1 VLFLQADIADRII
14 AMLAGAMDELVI
26 GDPALLNTDI
36 GPVIDEAARRALEIH
51 AARMTSQG
59 RLVREVRLPSGT
71 EHGTFFAP
79 RVFEIERLG
88 LLTGEVFGPILH
100 IIRWSSDRLDQV
112 LDAIDDTGFGLTL
125 GIHSRIDETARQIH
139 RRLRVG
145 NTYVNRNMIGAVVGV
160 QPFGGERLSGTG
172 PKIGGPHYLARF
184 AIERTLSVDTTAAG
198 GNASLMSLR
207 DDEDGP
213 SP

>member
-1 VLFLQADIADRII
+1 
-14 AMLAGAMDELVI
+14 MDELTI
-26 GDPALLNTDI
+26 GEPALLSTDI
-36 GPVIDEAARRALEIH
+36 GPVIDDAARGALQAH
-51 AARMTSQG
+51 AERMASQG
-59 RLVREVRLPSGT
+59 RLIRELRLPGGT

-79 RVFEIERLG
+79 RVFEIDRLG

-100 IIRWSSDRLDQV
+100 VIRWSSNRLDQV
-112 LDAIDDTGFGLTL
+112 LEAIENTGFGLTL

-139 RRLRVG
+139 RRLRIG
-145 NTYVNRNMIGAVVGV
+145 NSYINRNMIGAVVGV

-184 AIERTLSVDTTAAG
+184 ATERTLSIDTTAAG

-207 DDEDGP
+207 DDEEGP
-213 SP
+213 AP